1 MPPLTN
7 GDRGMTRPFRRIAA
21 AFIAASALT
30 CFAGAAT
37 AGESGSF
44 TLLNSFVRDYTVL
57 EHAGETITGG
67 PLQGTATVIESSG
80 GPFADG
86 AHYRLTCVVYAR
98 RSDAG
103 LDLEAPCTHTDR
115 EGDEWYVVA
124 IRRAGDTEVGGGGQ
138 GVRRILGGMGKYAGV
153 TGKCPYTTSYM
164 PDDWA
169 VSTAVCEWQKP

>member
-1 MPPLTN
+1 
-7 GDRGMTRPFRRIAA
+7 MTVSFRRIVA
-21 AFIAASALT
+21 AFIAASAVT
-30 CFAGAAT
+30 WSAGAAT

-44 TLLNSFVRDYTVL
+44 ELLNSFVHDYTVL

-86 AHYRLTCVVYAR
+86 ANYRLTCVVYGK

-103 LDLEAPCTHTDR
+103 LDLEAPCTHTDS
-115 EGDEWYVVA
+115 EGDEWHVVA

-138 GVRRILGGMGKYAGV
+138 GIRRILGGTGKYAGV
-153 TGKCPYTTSYM
+153 TGNCPYTTSYM
-164 PDDWA
+164 PDNWA
-169 VSTAVCEWQKP
+169 VSTAVCEWKKP

>member
-1 MPPLTN
+1 
-7 GDRGMTRPFRRIAA
+7 MTRSLRKTAA
-21 AFIAASALT
+21 AFMAASAV
-30 CFAGAAT
+30 AWSAHAAT

-44 TLLNSFVRDYTVL
+44 ELLNSFVRDYTVL
-57 EHAGETITGG
+57 EHAGETVTGG

-86 AHYRLTCVVYAR
+86 ANYRLTCVVYGR

-103 LDLEAPCTHTDR
+103 LDLEAPCTHTDS

-124 IRRAGDTEVGGGGQ
+124 IRRSGDTEVGGGGQ
-138 GVRRILGGMGKYAGV
+138 GIRRIVGGTGKYGRI
-153 TGKCPYTTSYM
+153 TGSCPYTTNYM

-169 VSTAVCEWQKP
+169 VSTAVCEWEKP